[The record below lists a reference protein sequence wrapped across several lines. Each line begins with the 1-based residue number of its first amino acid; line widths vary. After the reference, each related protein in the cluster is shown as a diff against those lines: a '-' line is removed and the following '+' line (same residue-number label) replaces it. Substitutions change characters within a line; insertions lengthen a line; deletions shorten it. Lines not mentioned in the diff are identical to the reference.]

1 MTRTVWA
8 EDQVGLVKPEYVA
21 PLIAALCS
29 EKPPASGQL
38 YEAGSGSFKHT
49 RWQRARGV
57 DFDFRKGVPEVE
69 EVAKVRRYHCATAI
83 LTQLTDGFAG
93 IFGDYQLRQ
102 WTGRQS
108 GPARGGK

>member
-8 EDQVGLVKPEYVA
+8 ENQVGLVKPEYVA

-29 EKPPASGQL
+29 EKPPATGQL

-57 DFDFRKGVPEVE
+57 DFDCNKGVPEIE
-69 EVAKVRRYHCATAI
+69 EVAKVRGYECIMAY
-83 LTQLTDGFAG
+83 LTRLADACAG
-93 IFGDYQLRQ
+93 I
-102 WTGRQS
+102 
-108 GPARGGK
+108 P